1 MIQHLKY
8 KIRAPVFQLLLS
20 DSLKGSWPR
29 WTAYG
34 IPLLHCVE
42 DALGLAGFQE
52 LCQLQETA

>member
-1 MIQHLKY
+1 MIERLQY
-8 KIRAPVFQLLLS
+8 KIRVRVFQLVLS
-20 DSLKGSWPR
+20 DSLKGSWPQ

-42 DALGLAGFQE
+42 DGAGLVGFQE